1 MKVFFAI
8 LMLFWPVLSD
18 ATITEIT
25 VPGPSLES
33 NMLGI
38 ASDRTVSIYL
48 PPSYNDGSDRHY
60 PTLYILHGIFDT
72 NRTWTIAWDDQN
84 PGFDTIQS
92 LMDAGIDQ
100 NLFQEMILI
109 VPDSDKTS
117 HYTDSPVRGNWESF
131 IAYDLV
137 DYIDSHY
144 RTLDRASSRAVA
156 GHSMGGHGAI
166 KLAMKHPDIFSVA
179 YGLNPSLMGFG
190 GDLSEENAAL
200 IQIVE
205 VNSLEDLESVNFYV
219 QALVA
224 IGHSFS
230 PNSDAKLLTSLP
242 FKVSDGQVRTAQPG
256 LDQWKSR
263 MPIYMVEDYIEALKQ
278 LRGLRFD
285 SAFEDEYSH
294 IPSTSREFSAV
305 LTEHG
310 IEHTFEMYNGDHRN
324 RLWGNQ
330 GRLYTEMLPF
340 ISSLLESQ

>member
-1 MKVFFAI
+1 VWKHRV
-8 LMLFWPVLSD
+8 
-18 ATITEIT
+18 ATAEWCRSECLYIDRKDVYRTCKT
-25 VPGPSLES
+25 TAVVNGDSC
-33 NMLGI
+33 LGI
-38 ASDRTVSIYL
+38 TDR
-48 PPSYNDGSDRHY
+48 PS
-60 PTLYILHGIFDT
+60 
-72 NRTWTIAWDDQN
+72 
-84 PGFDTIQS
+84 
-92 LMDAGIDQ
+92 
-100 NLFQEMILI
+100 
-109 VPDSDKTS
+109 K
-117 HYTDSPVRGNWESF
+117 
-131 IAYDLV
+131 
-137 DYIDSHY
+137 
-144 RTLDRASSRAVA
+144 
-156 GHSMGGHGAI
+156 
-166 KLAMKHPDIFSVA
+166 
-179 YGLNPSLMGFG
+179 
-190 GDLSEENAAL
+190 
-200 IQIVE
+200 
-205 VNSLEDLESVNFYV
+205 DLESVNFYV

-263 MPIYMVEDYIEALKQ
+263 MPIYMVEDYIKALKQ